1 MRPIYM
7 SPGRKL
13 AYGSLFLAL
22 AIVST
27 GVFKL
32 IPMGNLYFLR
42 FSLTPSI
49 IVFASLFLGPVYGA
63 AVGGLSDLIPAF
75 LVPTGEWNFLI
86 TIVYVLFGTLPWCVN
101 ALLKKYRFLN
111 SSLSLVIMSLA
122 ATLIFY
128 GYAIAEGGLLVELVE
143 LLESD
148 ILTPI
153 ILVLVALLNVG
164 GSLLAFL
171 KLRKRPMKRALL
183 LDVAAVELLV
193 GSLLK
198 ALAFYLYL
206 TLLASSPS
214 PLPFVFILAMLLMGL
229 PLNVALDYF
238 FVNVYVSV
246 ASKLGLNHVEDD

>member
-1 MRPIYM
+1 M
-7 SPGRKL
+7 
-13 AYGSLFLAL
+13 A
-22 AIVST
+22 
-27 GVFKL
+27 
-32 IPMGNLYFLR
+32 
-42 FSLTPSI
+42 
-49 IVFASLFLGPVYGA
+49 
-63 AVGGLSDLIPAF
+63 
-75 LVPTGEWNFLI
+75 
-86 TIVYVLFGTLPWCVN
+86 
-101 ALLKKYRFLN
+101 
-111 SSLSLVIMSLA
+111 LA
-122 ATLIFY
+122 ATLVFY
-128 GYAIAEGGLLVELVE
+128 GYAIAEGGLHAFFGEQ
-143 LLESD
+143 SD

-229 PLNVALDYF
+229 PLNIALDYF

>member
-1 MRPIYM
+1 MKPIYM

-128 GYAIAEGGLLVELVE
+128 GYAIAEGGLHAFFGEQ
-143 LLESD
+143 SH

-229 PLNVALDYF
+229 PLNIALDYF